1 LAEKKSD
8 TIIKWQCKSFSE
20 LTNEELYKILQLRI
34 EVFAVEQN
42 VVYQDCDNKDFKCY
56 HFTGILNDQLLAYS
70 RIIPPGIAYP
80 VAASIGRVVTSPLV
94 RGQSVGKQLF
104 KKSLEQLYRLFGQ
117 IPVIISAQVYLV
129 KFYENFSF
137 MQQGDNYIED
147 SIPHVTMIK
156 NI

>member
-94 RGQSVGKQLF
+94 RGQSVG
-104 KKSLEQLYRLFGQ
+104 Q

>member
-1 LAEKKSD
+1 MPEKKSD
-8 TIIKWQCKSFSE
+8 TTIKWECKPFNE
-20 LTNEELYKILQLRI
+20 LTNEELYRILQLRI

-42 VVYQDCDNKDFKCY
+42 VIYQDCDNKDFNSY
-56 HFTGILNDQLLAYS
+56 HFTATRNDVLLAYS

-80 VAASIGRVVTSPLV
+80 KAASIGRVVTSPLA
-94 RGQSVGKQLF
+94 RGQSLGKQLF
-104 KKSLEQLYRLFGQ
+104 EKSLEQVYTLFGHV
-117 IPVIISAQVYLV
+117 PVMISAQVYLV

-137 MQQGDNYIED
+137 IQQGNNYIED